1 MHPSRYEP
9 AATVPAMRERKIAAA
24 PISWGVSEVPG
35 WGTQLQP
42 ARVLA
47 DAQRLGFTAMEAGP
61 PGFLPSDAREAAR
74 TLDAHGLRCIGG
86 FVTAMLHDRARRERE
101 LASVEQQATWLHD
114 AGAELL
120 VLAAATGRDGYEDRT
135 ELTDDEWTT
144 LFETLPL
151 VEAIATAK
159 RLTVVVHPHVGTV
172 IEQPQD
178 IDRLL
183 ARSHVALC
191 LDTGH
196 AFVGG
201 GDPAAIARSA
211 GRRVRHVHLKDADPA
226 LSEAVRERRL
236 SYAAAVQQGLYRPL
250 GDGGARISDVLTE
263 LRSTGYD
270 GWYVLEQDVALK
282 DAKADPLP
290 SIERSLTFVSARV

>member
-1 MHPSRYEP
+1 
-9 AATVPAMRERKIAAA
+9 MRERKIAGA

-35 WGTQLQP
+35 WGAQLSP
-42 ARVLA
+42 KRVLA
-47 DAQRLGFTAMEAGP
+47 DAQRLGFRAMEAGP
-61 PGFLPSDAREAAR
+61 PGFLPGDAREAAR
-74 TLDAHGLRCIGG
+74 ELDAHGLRCIGG
-86 FVTAMLHDRARRERE
+86 FVTAVLHDRARRDAE
-101 LASVEQQATWLHD
+101 LVSVEKQAAWLHD

-120 VLAAATGRDGYEDRT
+120 VLAAATGRDGYEERT
-135 ELTDDEWTT
+135 ELTAAEWTT

-151 VEAIATAK
+151 IEALATSK
-159 RLTVVVHPHVGTV
+159 RLEVVVHPHVGTV

-183 ARSHVALC
+183 AGSHVALC

-201 GDPAAIARSA
+201 GDPAIIARAA
-211 GRRVRHVHLKDADPA
+211 GRRIRHVHLKDADPA
-226 LSEAVRERRL
+226 LSAAVRERRL
-236 SYAAAVQQGLYRPL
+236 SYAAAVQQGLFRPL

-263 LRSTGYD
+263 LRSVGYD
-270 GWYVLEQDVALK
+270 GWYVLEQDIALN
-282 DAKADPLP
+282 DPSADPLP